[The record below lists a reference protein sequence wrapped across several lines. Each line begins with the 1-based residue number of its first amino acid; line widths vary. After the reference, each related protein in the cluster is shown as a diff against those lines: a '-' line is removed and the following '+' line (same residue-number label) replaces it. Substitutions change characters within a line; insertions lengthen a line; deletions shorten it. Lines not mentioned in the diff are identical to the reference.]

1 MSELTPILEVQ
12 QPLETA
18 IAAYERQLAAL
29 YRPDGQPMYTDHA
42 ARVAALRDQLS
53 AAIATADSQ
62 LAQRIEST
70 NQALAR
76 ARSVDLVDLLS
87 VDELNLANAQRPYVE
102 EDAAQMNPAEL
113 QARLEAI
120 AAGDS
125 RVSMFLWTR
134 AATRRVAEFSAARAR
149 GDRVSDGDIV
159 AMRQVQTLTTAIA
172 ARFAGGNQSAQLQAL
187 QEAQEREQQTRMYIN
202 RRRELIASSVRR
214 QLPSL

>member
-1 MSELTPILEVQ
+1 MPDLTPIPEVQ

-18 IAAYERQLAAL
+18 IAAYEQQLAAL
-29 YRPDGQPMYTDHA
+29 YRSDGQPMYTDHA

-70 NQALAR
+70 NQAMAR

-87 VDELNLANAQRPYVE
+87 ADELNLANAQRPYVE
-102 EDAAQMNPAEL
+102 EDSARMSAAEL

-120 AAGDS
+120 TAGDN

-159 AMRQVQTLTTAIA
+159 AMRQVHTLSTAIA
-172 ARFAGGNQSAQLQAL
+172 ARLTGGNQSAQLDAL
-187 QEAQEREQQTRMYIN
+187 KEAQEREQQTRMYIN
-202 RRRELIASSVRR
+202 RRRELIAPSVRR
-214 QLPSL
+214 QLPGL